1 MRRYSCKDK
10 SAPVSYAKWLA
21 WCEDDRTTGA
31 MLSTHVPCTLHFL
44 VDSEDEIYGSIVIN
58 HAHTHRGHLHVG
70 IVPWHRGKGYGAMM
84 LGLALSRCREMGMQ
98 SVQIV
103 PYKENAGAV
112 KTILRNGGI
121 WLEDFCEDGVWSSR
135 FEVDLCSL

>member
-58 HAHTHRGHLHVG
+58 HAHTHRGHLHAG
-70 IVPWHRGKGYGAMM
+70 IVPWHRGKGYGAMA
-84 LGLALSRCREMGMQ
+84 GFGWRIFVKTVFAPHGSRLTF
-98 SVQIV
+98 V
-103 PYKENAGAV
+103 PY
-112 KTILRNGGI
+112 RN
-121 WLEDFCEDGVWSSR
+121 L
-135 FEVDLCSL
+135 